1 MGLSPGYDL
10 LTGMLSTQNRPF
22 IKLIDESTV
31 MDEADLAQER
41 EEAIR
46 NAALAARQQRLTS
59 PDGRCIWCKDEPV
72 VANTAFCS
80 AECDEDYHKH
90 QREIR
95 RRGGRD

>member
-1 MGLSPGYDL
+1 
-10 LTGMLSTQNRPF
+10 
-22 IKLIDESTV
+22 

-41 EEAIR
+41 EEVIR
-46 NAALAARQQRLTS
+46 KAALAARQQRLTS
-59 PDGRCIWCKDEPV
+59 PDGKCIWCKDEPV

-95 RRGGRD
+95 QRAGRD